1 MNRLF
6 LFGCFLLFGLSSFA
20 REIGTSCNNGVDSID
35 FASPFDFNLYLS
47 ANFGE
52 LRSNHFHGGLDIKTQ
67 GVEGKALRS
76 VADGYISRVSV
87 SPGGYGNALYV
98 THDNGYTSVYG
109 HMQAFVPVVA
119 EIVKDHQYRNETFAV
134 DTFFA
139 SGRFPVSKGE
149 VIGWA
154 GNSGYSF
161 GPHLHLEIRKTDTNE
176 PVDPLPFFKSKIKDT
191 TSPRATA
198 IKIYPQR
205 GDLSENVRGFVGK
218 GSVTT
223 GKYLAGNH
231 FRGGVVDGQ
240 SAYKKNTELAVYPF
254 GGGSTLPQT
263 LSAWGRIGVAIS
275 ANDYMDGVRNRY
287 GIRSIKL
294 LVDGEEVYRSDV
306 DCFSFSENRLIN
318 AWTDYAENRK
328 TGRWFIRS
336 FTPPG
341 SSLRFVHTN
350 KNLGIVDINEARIY
364 RFEYH
369 LSDLYGNTSIYR
381 FNVKG
386 EPQTIEPYTPMG
398 THWLSWSRMNVMQ
411 AKGLELVLPRGSLY
425 DDCDLN
431 LSISDEARYSK
442 MYQLGDEE
450 LPLHHL
456 CSLAVEVKAP
466 YIPDVS
472 KYYIAASVGKW
483 KGSLGGKFEN
493 GWIKTRI
500 NNMGMKLWVDV
511 DSLPPVVE
519 PIGRKYWLSKGKIVF
534 RLKDEQTGIHSYKGY
549 IDENFVLFEYS
560 SKSKLLT
567 CRWADVTLAKGRS
580 HRLRVEVS
588 DACGNVT
595 IRNYTFEY

>member
-6 LFGCFLLFGLSSFA
+6 LLGISLFFALSSFA
-20 REIGTSCNNGVDSID
+20 HEIGTIYNGTDSID
-35 FASPFDFNLYLS
+35 FASPFDFNIYLS

-67 GVEGKALRS
+67 GVEGKTLRS
-76 VADGYISRVSV
+76 IGDGYISRVSV

-98 THDNGYTSVYG
+98 VHDNGYTSVYG

-119 EIVKDHQYRNETFAV
+119 EIVKDYQYRNETFAV

-139 SGRFPVSKGE
+139 PERFPISKGE

-161 GPHLHLEIRKTDTNE
+161 GPHLHLEIRETETNE
-176 PVDPLPFFKSKIKDT
+176 PVDPLPFFKRKIKDT
-191 TSPRATA
+191 TPPRAMA
-198 IKIYPQR
+198 IRIYPQR
-205 GDLSENVRGFVGK
+205 GDFTVNARTFKGK
-218 GSVTT
+218 GDVTT
-223 GKYLAGNH
+223 GEHTIDACRY
-231 FRGGVVDGQ
+231 GGVVNGQ
-240 SAYKKNTELAVYPF
+240 CARQKSTELSVYNF
-254 GGGSTLPQT
+254 DGGTTLSQT
-263 LSAWGRIGVAIS
+263 ISAWGRIGVAIR

-287 GIRSIKL
+287 GIRCITL
-294 LVDGEEVYRSDV
+294 FVDGEEVYRSDIGR
-306 DCFSFSENRLIN
+306 FSFSENRLIN
-318 AWTDYAENRK
+318 AWTDYAENQK
-328 TGRWFIRS
+328 TGRWFVRS
-336 FTPPG
+336 FTLPG
-341 SSLRFVHTN
+341 SSFRLVHTN
-350 KNLGIVDINEARIY
+350 KDCGIVNINEARIY

-369 LSDLYGNTSIYR
+369 LSDLHGNTSIYR

-386 EPQTIEPYTPMG
+386 EPQTIEPYTPTG
-398 THWLSWSRMNVMQ
+398 THWLPWSRMNVVQ
-411 AKGLELVLPRGSLY
+411 GKGIELVLPRGSLY

-431 LSISDEARYSK
+431 LSISDDARYSR

-450 LPLHHL
+450 VPLHGA
-456 CSLAVEVKAP
+456 CSLAVEVKTP
-466 YIPDVS
+466 FIPDVS

-493 GWIKTRI
+493 GWVKTHIR
-500 NNMGMKLWVDV
+500 NMGMKLWVDV

-519 PIGRKYWLSKGKIVF
+519 PISRKSWVSKGKIVF
-534 RLKDEQTGIHSYKGY
+534 RLKDEQTGIRSYKGY
-549 IDENFVLFEYS
+549 IDENYVLFEYS
-560 SKSKLLT
+560 SKNGLLT
-567 CRWADVTLAKGRS
+567 CKLGDVTLAKGRS